1 MGLNSPSAPL
11 LTLPMNDGDSNLYAW
26 LEQFRLQDSGNASDA
41 THYSLVGGKYAI
53 PESRHQQWLKR
64 YALHLQQHAHE
75 PVFFVEKRTPIF
87 RMHFDL
93 DYIQP
98 DVPSLVQVIQMVQ
111 VLNHVFKT
119 FFPDLDKGSDLFVA
133 IVLKAPSLPKQG
145 MTKTGYHV
153 IWPYMLVNCDQALTM
168 RLACITEAIQ
178 RFGERT
184 APYNSYEDLLDECV
198 FMENGLRMVGSD
210 KAKRCD
216 MCDGKRKV
224 NGNMCTTCKGLG
236 KVCEKRVYE
245 PYIVVDAHGDI
256 DEVRLSR
263 LVDEDS
269 KHRLVRW
276 CSIRSTETSSTAGYF
291 KPPLAMQVTY
301 ETVAKD
307 RKKKTVH
314 RTGGAVGGAGEIKL
328 QGCKWLEDA
337 VDVSENKQVREEV
350 EMFIRTSMGCAEW
363 RELIAR
369 RMFYSESAQRY
380 LVKSFGLGCQYCLNV
395 RRCHGSSSIFFVID
409 VNGIVQRCYSKKK
422 FDGIDTPCSKFAS
435 PRVQLSKVLLRVLFP
450 AAAYSSDIE
459 PTVLSTP
466 VQSTVPFCV
475 SEQVVLRQPPTHVHK
490 YVNVLTT
497 LAPRALAAQQ
507 LWAQQ
512 QALKLQHALTKQ
524 KTHGKGKPAKK
535 TKIVK
540 GAKPA
545 VAATPAIMPTAG
557 LKAEELFKLDK
568 QRAQEQES
576 RVKRLQDEM
585 GNVAKKSKRSN
596 K

>member
-1 MGLNSPSAPL
+1 
-11 LTLPMNDGDSNLYAW
+11 MNDGDSHLYAW

-41 THYSLVGGKYAI
+41 THYSLVGGKYTI
-53 PESRHQQWLKR
+53 PDSRHQQWLKR
-64 YALHLQQHAHE
+64 YAMHLQQHAHE
-75 PVFFVEKRTPIF
+75 PVFFVEKRTPVF

-98 DVPSLVQVIQMVQ
+98 EVPTLVQIIQMVHL
-111 VLNHVFKT
+111 LNTVFAT
-119 FFPDLDKGSDLFVA
+119 FYPQTEQTADLFVA
-133 IVLKAPSLPKQG
+133 IVLKAPSLAKG
-145 MTKTGYHV
+145 AGITKTGYHV
-153 IWPYMLVNCDQALTM
+153 IWPYLLVNCDQALTM
-168 RLACITEAIQ
+168 RLACITEAIH

-184 APYNSYEDLLDECV
+184 APYNSYDDLLDECV

-245 PYIVVDAHGDI
+245 PYIVVDARGQL

-276 CSIRSTETSSTAGYF
+276 CSIRSAETAPTAGYV

-301 ETVAKD
+301 ESVAKD
-307 RKKKTVH
+307 RKKRKTVKA
-314 RTGGAVGGAGEIKL
+314 GGGGGGEIKL
-328 QGCKWLEDA
+328 VHGCRWLEDA
-337 VDVSENKQVREEV
+337 IDVSENKQVRDEV
-350 EMFIRTSMGCAEW
+350 ESFIRTGMGCVEW
-363 RELIAR
+363 REIIAR
-369 RMFYSESAQRY
+369 RMYYSESAGRY
-380 LVKSFGLGCQYCLNV
+380 LVKTFGMGCQYCLNV
-395 RRCHGSSSIFFVID
+395 HRCHGSSSIYFVID
-409 VNGIVQRCYSKKK
+409 VSGIVQRCYSKKK
-422 FDGIDTPCSKFAS
+422 FDGIDTPCSKYAS

-450 AAAYSSDIE
+450 SAGYSADTE
-459 PTVLSTP
+459 PAVLSAP
-466 VQSTVPFCV
+466 VQSTVPFEL
-475 SEQVVLRQPPTHVHK
+475 SDQVVLRQPSTPVHE

-512 QALKLQHALTKQ
+512 QAMKLQHALTKQ
-524 KTHGKGKPAKK
+524 KGAAKGKAGKKPRAVKNAK
-535 TKIVK
+535 
-540 GAKPA
+540 AA
-545 VAATPAIMPTAG
+545 VPATPAILPTAG
-557 LKAEELFKLDK
+557 LKAEQLFAMDK

-585 GNVAKKSKRSN
+585 GNAAKKPKRSN